1 MNTHTIGRYI
11 PTIYP
16 KTHDSEAHQNA
27 LALNLFTEYFG
38 IHVLMCNFAP
48 HFGVEYS
55 LNCEGYLSHAL
66 YNAPVSVENCISL
79 PDKPRYFQPDRMPRV
94 PTKKYKQKF
103 NF

>member
-1 MNTHTIGRYI
+1 
-11 PTIYP
+11 
-16 KTHDSEAHQNA
+16 
-27 LALNLFTEYFG
+27 
-38 IHVLMCNFAP
+38 MCNFAP

-55 LNCEGYLSHAL
+55 LNCKGYLSHAL
-66 YNAPVSVENCISL
+66 YNAPVSVENYISL